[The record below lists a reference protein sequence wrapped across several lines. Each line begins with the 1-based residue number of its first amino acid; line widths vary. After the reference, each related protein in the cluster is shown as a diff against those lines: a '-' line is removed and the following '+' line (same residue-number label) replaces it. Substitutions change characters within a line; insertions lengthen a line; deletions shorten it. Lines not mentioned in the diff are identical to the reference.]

1 MATLKKKLVHFF
13 FITML
18 FLLAGCSWPPVRV
31 DPASA
36 NESPFIPPTLAV
48 IVPVNVTAPTP
59 TLQAITASTQA
70 NCDNN
75 LTWLDDLNYPDGT
88 QVKRNS
94 ILVKE
99 WLVRNSGSCTWSDG
113 YQVRL
118 ISGSEMNANPAQA
131 LIQAIPGTEA
141 TVSITFIAPSA
152 SGVYRSAWQAFD
164 PAGQPFGDPI
174 FIEIVIVTEP

>member
-1 MATLKKKLVHFF
+1 MKQKTILITALLFILV
-13 FITML
+13 
-18 FLLAGCSWPPVRV
+18 GCSWPPVRV

-36 NESPFIPPTLAV
+36 GDSPFVPPTLAV
-48 IVPVNVTAPTP
+48 IVPVNVNAPTP
-59 TLQAITASTQA
+59 TVQSIAYPTQG

-94 ILVKE
+94 IIVKE
-99 WLVRNSGSCTWSDG
+99 WLVRNSGSCTWAEG

-118 ISGSEMNANPAQA
+118 ISGSEMNANPIQA
-131 LIQAIPGTEA
+131 LVPAIPGAEA
-141 TVSITFIAPSA
+141 TVTITFIAPSA